1 MLASFLA
8 LFVRFTISR
17 RSNWKQVFRWA
28 KLRFKIYRLKV
39 FSSRRSCVV
48 KQCDNEPS
56 VRAMKSRFVCVT
68 AMARFMICEFI
79 ATVKCWRL
87 MVAER
92 GSHRRHIEKVWRE
105 KNRLKKCL
113 LFTCIYIITFLIK
126 YLFVFPLLSF
136 NVILINIFMYSFY
149 LMLL

>member
-1 MLASFLA
+1 MKTGFPLSE
-8 LFVRFTISR
+8 
-17 RSNWKQVFRWA
+17 A
-28 KLRFKIYRLKV
+28 KVQNIYRLKV
-39 FSSRRSCVV
+39 FSSRGSCVV
-48 KQCDNEPS
+48 KQCDNELS

-105 KNRLKKCL
+105 KKQIKNVCYLHVD
-113 LFTCIYIITFLIK
+113 IITFLIK
-126 YLFVFPLLSF
+126 YFFVFPLLSF
-136 NVILINIFMYSFY
+136 NVIFINIFMYSFY
-149 LMLL
+149 LM

>member
-1 MLASFLA
+1 M
-8 LFVRFTISR
+8 
-17 RSNWKQVFRWA
+17 

-39 FSSRRSCVV
+39 FSSQRSCVV

-105 KNRLKKCL
+105 KNKLKNICYL
-113 LFTCIYIITFLIK
+113 HSDITYTFLIK
-126 YLFVFPLLSF
+126 QFFVFPL
-136 NVILINIFMYSFY
+136 NIL
-149 LMLL
+149 